1 MKRRSALLFA
11 VLVAAIAVT
20 MALEEDTPLNPEPAG
35 TLLRI
40 PAGVVF
46 ALERDGVL
54 TGYFKECEGL
64 GSETEVVEFRE
75 GGETGIVRKLPG
87 RVKYSDITLKR
98 GISSDLVIWNWRED
112 VIAGEAG
119 FRSQARIRMLNQSG
133 VEIAV
138 WTLAGAWPSKVS
150 GPELNADGNEVAI
163 ESIVIV
169 HEGLHRVR

>member
-1 MKRRSALLFA
+1 MNRRAIFLSVA
-11 VLVAAIAVT
+11 LVAAVT
-20 MALEEDTPLNPEPAG
+20 AAMALELTTVNPESTE

-40 PAGVVF
+40 PAGFVY
-46 ALERDGVL
+46 ALERDGVV
-54 TGYFKECEGL
+54 TGYFKECSGL

-98 GISSDLVIWNWRED
+98 GISADLTLWNWRED
-112 VIAGEAG
+112 VIAGEDG
-119 FRSQARIRMLNQSG
+119 FRSQGRIRMLNQSG
-133 VEIAV
+133 VEVAA
-138 WTLAGAWPSKVS
+138 WTLSGAWPSKVS

-163 ESIVIV
+163 ESIVLV